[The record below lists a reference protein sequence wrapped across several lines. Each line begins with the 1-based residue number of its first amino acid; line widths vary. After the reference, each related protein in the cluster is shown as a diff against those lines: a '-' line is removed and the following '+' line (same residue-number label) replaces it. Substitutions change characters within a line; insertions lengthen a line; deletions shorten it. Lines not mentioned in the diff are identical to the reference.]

1 MKSTPS
7 SRHNKF
13 VPPINSGIKAFVAS
27 YPLKT
32 ICNPLKFSVIGE
44 ILPYLK
50 MIPGLSIVAIAIYN
64 MLKFVYNLFFG
75 KPEKDLSGYE
85 EGWYGKGPRPKEGV
99 QDTSIHPFKIY
110 IPDEVLFDLKER
122 LLNARYEPPLEDSKF
137 CYGFNSDYLKS
148 VIEYWKNEYDWRKE
162 EEHLNKFS
170 HFKTCIEGI
179 DVHFVHVK
187 PTVPEGRQ
195 LKVLP
200 LLVVH
205 GWPGSFY
212 EFYKIIPL
220 LTAPSPD
227 RDFVFEVVC
236 PSIPGYG
243 FSSAPCKKGFDATAT
258 SRLFITLMDRLGHNR
273 FFVQGGDWGSF
284 IATLLGKYYPSSII
298 GVHVNMYSSGPK
310 SWDFFKAIAI
320 AYFPSLVS
328 PAEYKGLYPFW
339 ERFKTILQE
348 TGYLH
353 IQATKPDTVGSGLA
367 DSPVGLAAYIL
378 EKFSTWTDMKNRESD
393 KGNLIEKFTLD
404 ELLTNVM
411 IYWVNN
417 NITSSVRFYKE
428 NIGNRA
434 HEKMSLTVPCGFAL
448 FPNELVALPRC
459 LMERSIT
466 QLLSYTVMPRG
477 GHFAAFEEP
486 QLLADDIWNFV
497 SLVQKM
503 K

>member
-1 MKSTPS
+1 
-7 SRHNKF
+7 
-13 VPPINSGIKAFVAS
+13 
-27 YPLKT
+27 
-32 ICNPLKFSVIGE
+32 
-44 ILPYLK
+44 
-50 MIPGLSIVAIAIYN
+50 MIPGLSIVIIVICDF
-64 MLKFVYNLFFG
+64 LKFVYRFFFG
-75 KPEKDLSGYE
+75 KIEKDLSGYE
-85 EGWYGKGPRPKEGV
+85 EGWYGKGPKPKEGA
-99 QDTSIHPFKIY
+99 QDTSIHPFNID
-110 IPDEVLFDLKER
+110 ISDEVLIDLKKR
-122 LLNARYEPPLEDSKF
+122 LQNVRYEPPLEDSKF

-148 VIEYWKNEYDWRKE
+148 VVEYWKSEYDWRKE
-162 EEHLNKFS
+162 EEQLNKFS

-187 PTVPEGRQ
+187 PTIPEGRE
-195 LKVLP
+195 LKILP

-212 EFYKIIPL
+212 EFYKMIPF
-220 LTAPSPD
+220 LTTSSPD

-243 FSSAPCKKGFDATAT
+243 FSSAPCKKGFDARAA
-258 SRLFITLMDRLGHNR
+258 SRLFLTLMERLGHNR
-273 FFVQGGDWGSF
+273 FYVQGGDWGSL
-284 IATLLGKYYPSSII
+284 IVTILGKYYPSRII
-298 GVHVNMYSSGPK
+298 GVHLNMCSSGPK
-310 SWDFFKAIAI
+310 SWEIFKAIII

-328 PAEYKGLYPFW
+328 PAEYKALFPFW
-339 ERFKTILQE
+339 EKFKTILQE
-348 TGYLH
+348 SGYFH

-378 EKFSTWTDMKNRESD
+378 EKFSTWTNLENRLSEN
-393 KGNLIEKFTLD
+393 GNLTENFTLD

-417 NITSSVRFYKE
+417 NITSSIRFYKE
-428 NIGNRA
+428 NGMNRT

-448 FPNELVALPRC
+448 FPNDLVALPRC

-497 SLVQKM
+497 TLVQKM
-503 K
+503 KENVFI